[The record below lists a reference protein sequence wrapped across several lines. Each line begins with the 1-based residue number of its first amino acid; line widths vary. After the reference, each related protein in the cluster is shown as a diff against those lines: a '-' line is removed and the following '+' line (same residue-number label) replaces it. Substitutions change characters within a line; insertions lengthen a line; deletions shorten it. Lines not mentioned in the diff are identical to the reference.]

1 LNLRRELN
9 LRDLVLLMVVA
20 VVNVNALPL
29 IAGEGWRGVSYY
41 ILAFFLFLVPQGVAV
56 AEFGKRYPG
65 EGGIYLWT
73 RECFGDFH
81 AFLSGWCYWT
91 NNLFYIPS
99 VVFIIVGVI
108 TYVGGPEAAKLA
120 DNVNFMIVSSIAV
133 LWLVTL
139 MHIRGLS
146 VGKWLNNIGGFGV
159 WVSLAFL
166 SVIGIL
172 AYMKSGSSETPFRW
186 NEALPSFREYGSLSA
201 LSVAMYSLVG
211 LELGSVMGDEI
222 KDTQKIIRRAVLIAG
237 LISICLYIIG
247 VIALIVAV
255 PAGEIGAVTGVMQ
268 AVTNVATRLSLT
280 SLIPFAAIILALA
293 VLGVCSAWLAGS
305 ARIPFVMGVD
315 VYLPKALGKTHP
327 KWGTPINALLVQGVV
342 CTILLLISLYGSTV
356 RDIYEKL
363 LKCSIVIQL
372 VPFVYLFA
380 GQYKIGVQ
388 RGLALVGLGA
398 TLFGIAFVFIPSSGI
413 TNILEFELTL
423 IIGTVFMLGLA
434 CVLYWFSTAKAQR
447 T

>member
-1 LNLRRELN
+1 
-9 LRDLVLLMVVA
+9 
-20 VVNVNALPL
+20 
-29 IAGEGWRGVSYY
+29 
-41 ILAFFLFLVPQGVAV
+41 
-56 AEFGKRYPG
+56 
-65 EGGIYLWT
+65 
-73 RECFGDFH
+73 
-81 AFLSGWCYWT
+81 
-91 NNLFYIPS
+91 
-99 VVFIIVGVI
+99 
-108 TYVGGPEAAKLA
+108 
-120 DNVNFMIVSSIAV
+120 MIVSSIAV